1 MERRHDI
8 NQFPKELDQAQKALN
23 RLDGALTTVYFD
35 PDEPGSVQA
44 AIHQMEAAVDRCV
57 SAYSRNPFV
66 KELTDGAKENLAE
79 QIMEKASQARSGKMD
94 GEGKNMDNTII
105 RQIKNTV
112 NDLNRSDRN
121 SFGRHIKK
129 LSKLLGS
136 DDLKPICDKL
146 SGPVDLEAWIK
157 AGQATQGSMIGSAK
171 LDWPTDKHKEM
182 GMTIAL
188 AHWFADDPERARNFA
203 YTFHHSGGKVTPQL
217 KGMVAQVF
225 APFGRDFIDYVEDQ
239 TGAQKPTSIPEQKPS
254 SVRKV
259 FVVHGHDEA
268 AKEGMARFL
277 EKIGFEAI
285 ILHEQASGN
294 RTVIEKI
301 EAHSD
306 VGFAV
311 VLLTPDDIGG
321 AANAESR
328 QHRARQNVILE
339 LGYFVGRL
347 GRSRV
352 AVFRKGEVEVPSDFG
367 GVVYVD
373 LDGDGAWK
381 QRLGNELKEAGF
393 QIDWNKIMR

>member
-1 MERRHDI
+1 
-8 NQFPKELDQAQKALN
+8 
-23 RLDGALTTVYFD
+23 
-35 PDEPGSVQA
+35 
-44 AIHQMEAAVDRCV
+44 
-57 SAYSRNPFV
+57 
-66 KELTDGAKENLAE
+66 
-79 QIMEKASQARSGKMD
+79 
-94 GEGKNMDNTII
+94 
-105 RQIKNTV
+105 
-112 NDLNRSDRN
+112 
-121 SFGRHIKK
+121 
-129 LSKLLGS
+129 
-136 DDLKPICDKL
+136 
-146 SGPVDLEAWIK
+146 
-157 AGQATQGSMIGSAK
+157 
-171 LDWPTDKHKEM
+171 
-182 GMTIAL
+182 MTIAL
-188 AHWFADDPERARNFA
+188 AHRFADDPERAWNFA
-203 YTFHHSGGKVTPQL
+203 HTFHYSGGKVTPELQ
-217 KGMVAQVF
+217 GMVAQVF
-225 APFGRDFIDYVEDQ
+225 APFGRDFIDYVKDQ
-239 TGAQKPTSIPEQKPS
+239 TGAQEPTSIPERKPS

-259 FVVHGHDEA
+259 FVVHGHDDQ

-393 QIDWNKIMR
+393 RIDWNKIMC